1 MANMWVDLTP
11 SLLLAASSDGESCH
25 ASPKP
30 ETKLHPSHP
39 RTTYIPPSTFTHAS
53 RRRWLRTQAGQ
64 GGIKEKGASSYF
76 FPSRREQL
84 SLPSMPTPASKSEQH
99 KERRRIPNAPQI
111 PMPKVVTKILAG
123 GADPSLEAEKVRRS
137 WVRKECGTVR
147 RRRGKAGCT
156 GIGMKGLYLR
166 RSLLCTF
173 PKRRACALQCR
184 RQCPACAWA
193 HISSPNVLPST
204 ALRFTFP
211 HASCIPTRPPPN
223 AMARNAP
230 PSLFIS
236 FFSALSTLGS
246 LLPPPHSSD
255 SFLDVLAQAPVTGEW
270 QKIPHEEDA
279 AASSH
284 SPSSFFHGI
293 LVTLYGEMAPRDLV
307 RVCWFAGTLFFIIG
321 GYWLLRSLKVRGK
334 EGWRGGEEEG
344 LVRV

>member
-1 MANMWVDLTP
+1 MAN
-11 SLLLAASSDGESCH
+11 
-25 ASPKP
+25 
-30 ETKLHPSHP
+30 
-39 RTTYIPPSTFTHAS
+39 I
-53 RRRWLRTQAGQ
+53 RRWLRTQAGQ
-64 GGIKEKGASSYF
+64 GGIKEKGASSFF

-123 GADPSLEAEKVRRS
+123 GADPSLEAEK
-137 WVRKECGTVR
+137 
-147 RRRGKAGCT
+147 
-156 GIGMKGLYLR
+156 
-166 RSLLCTF
+166 
-173 PKRRACALQCR
+173 
-184 RQCPACAWA
+184 
-193 HISSPNVLPST
+193 
-204 ALRFTFP
+204 
-211 HASCIPTRPPPN
+211 
-223 AMARNAP
+223 
-230 PSLFIS
+230 
-236 FFSALSTLGS
+236 
-246 LLPPPHSSD
+246 
-255 SFLDVLAQAPVTGEW
+255 APVTGEW